1 MCCKNFGIFC
11 IGISFP
17 SAIWVW
23 NFQFDCTL
31 SVPSFPTFYTNVEHQ
46 TSNHAILELSRQILA
61 NVAVMS
67 SVILVC
73 MREQKVR
80 TNAMIRESE
89 MFIMFCPKLLS

>member
-1 MCCKNFGIFC
+1 M
-11 IGISFP
+11 
-17 SAIWVW
+17 
-23 NFQFDCTL
+23 
-31 SVPSFPTFYTNVEHQ
+31 PSFPTFYTNVEHQ

-89 MFIMFCPKLLS
+89 MFIMFCPKLLSRNVAMSSDCRVLFMLIASCVTVQAY